1 MPTSDD
7 YTIVAYDAAPNSEST
22 GIAEIIV
29 KYELQEICLH
39 TYIETPYGMI
49 QEDTD
54 WNNLMDS
61 VIESVRQNI
70 PTTVP
75 NPSYDPLLTECWT

>member
-7 YTIVAYDAAPNSEST
+7 YTIVGYEPAQDEFST
-22 GIAEIIV
+22 GVAEIIV

-49 QEDTD
+49 QEDTE
-54 WNNLMDS
+54 WNSLMDS
-61 VIESVRQNI
+61 VIESVRINVPSTI
-70 PTTVP
+70 P
-75 NPSYDPLLTECWT
+75 NPSYDPLLTDCWI